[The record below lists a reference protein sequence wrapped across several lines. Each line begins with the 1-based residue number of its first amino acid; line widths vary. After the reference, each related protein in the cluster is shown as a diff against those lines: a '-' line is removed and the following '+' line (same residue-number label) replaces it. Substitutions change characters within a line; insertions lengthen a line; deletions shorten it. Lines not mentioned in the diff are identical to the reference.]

1 MYTLNNQGPFF
12 RCSVVPAE
20 LIEGRFYPTKII
32 PGSFLDPKGWAE
44 NIPNS
49 KSTIPTDPITET
61 ENGNET

>member
-1 MYTLNNQGPFF
+1 
-12 RCSVVPAE
+12 VPAE